1 MNDTN
6 MRGTSSVVERVTIG
20 SARWAGLAALAVVSG
35 VALWSD
41 DAGATNTLGVA
52 VDYTD
57 GIDQPATDPGGGVEV
72 YFGPRMDLAIL
83 SLTTEL
89 SGGFHDLGG
98 AYDPAIYRLV
108 AGGKL
113 GIGVI
118 IRPSVFAH
126 IGVGHLRYDVPL
138 TGERDGRTNIA
149 ADAGVALDFTLI
161 PLLDLGVHGSYNVLA
176 GNDDSDAFEWLQAGV
191 HATFVFEG

>member
-1 MNDTN
+1 MHDFMLPQST
-6 MRGTSSVVERVTIG
+6 VERVTG
-20 SARWAGLAALAVVSG
+20 STTRWASLAALGLAAG

-98 AYDPAIYRLV
+98 DYDPAIYRLV

-113 GIGVI
+113 GVGVI

-126 IGVGHLRYDVPL
+126 IGVGHLRYDVPI
-138 TGERDGRTNIA
+138 TGERDGRTNLA

-176 GNDDSDAFEWLQAGV
+176 GDDDSDAFEWLQAGV